1 MKPLEESIDSLARV
15 ILREVQDEAQRI
27 QAEASEKAEAI
38 RNKAREQADA
48 ERREILDR
56 ARQDADRIRSQVIAS
71 AQLKARTLQ
80 LEHREKLL
88 DRVFEAARQR
98 LPDLQKRP
106 DYKRITGEF
115 LREAIVHLKAAQVQ
129 VRADAGTLKS
139 LKEGVLDEIS
149 RDLKVQVS
157 VQNPLDE
164 GIGVVVDTQDG
175 HLHYDNTLET
185 RLGRLQSVLRS
196 AVHQVLMGEK
206 L

>member
-1 MKPLEESIDSLARV
+1 MKPLEESLDSLARV
-15 ILREVQDEAQRI
+15 ILREVQDEARRI
-27 QAEASEKAEAI
+27 QAEASEKAETI

-56 ARQDADRIRSQVIAS
+56 ARQDADRIRSQVVAS

-88 DRVFEAARQR
+88 DRVFEAAKKR

-115 LREAIVHLKAAQVQ
+115 LREAIVHLKADQVQ

-164 GIGVVVDTQDG
+164 GIGVIVDTQDG

>member
-1 MKPLEESIDSLARV
+1 MKPLEESIDSLARA
-15 ILREVQDEAQRI
+15 ILHDAQDEALQI
-27 QAEASEKAEAI
+27 QAEAKEKAEAI

-56 ARQDADRIRSQVIAS
+56 ARQDAERIRSQVIAS

-88 DRVFEAARQR
+88 DRVFDAAKQR

-106 DYKRITGEF
+106 DYKKITGEF
-115 LREAIVHLKAAQVQ
+115 LREAIVHLKATQVQ

-139 LKEGVLDEIS
+139 LKGGVLDEIS

-157 VQNPLDE
+157 VQNPLEE
-164 GIGVVVDTQDG
+164 GIGVIVDTQDG

-185 RLGRLQSVLRS
+185 RLSRLQSVLRS
-196 AVHQVLMGEK
+196 SVHQVLMGEK